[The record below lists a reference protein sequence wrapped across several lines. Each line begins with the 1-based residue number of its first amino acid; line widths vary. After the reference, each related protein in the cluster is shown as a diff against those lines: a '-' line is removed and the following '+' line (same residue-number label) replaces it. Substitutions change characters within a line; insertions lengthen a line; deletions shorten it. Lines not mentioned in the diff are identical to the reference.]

1 MDRCL
6 GTVAISYSLKHFR
19 CFWIPTTNIANN
31 KYFKNLRFT
40 CKYWRL
46 MCKMIVVKIMGLLKI
61 TFRNIFES
69 SQIILVSTFIF
80 MLITANSEVIQHQQR
95 NRSIKWTLC
104 QHWGGVHIE
113 ELYKQK
119 TNSISTLAMAKNK
132 KSRSS
137 WQFEKR
143 LKRKKAFSSPP
154 AYQEKKWIIDH
165 DQIIT
170 SCNIRCENRLQC
182 QCGSPF
188 GRLRVQAEIQSAL
201 MVYILGD
208 PLHDI
213 YLELQ
218 IQGMSFNYK
227 LLVKSVFETIGW
239 AKQN

>member
-1 MDRCL
+1 
-6 GTVAISYSLKHFR
+6 
-19 CFWIPTTNIANN
+19 
-31 KYFKNLRFT
+31 
-40 CKYWRL
+40 
-46 MCKMIVVKIMGLLKI
+46 
-61 TFRNIFES
+61 
-69 SQIILVSTFIF
+69 
-80 MLITANSEVIQHQQR
+80 
-95 NRSIKWTLC
+95 
-104 QHWGGVHIE
+104 
-113 ELYKQK
+113 
-119 TNSISTLAMAKNK
+119 MAKNK

-154 AYQEKKWIIDH
+154 SAYQEKKWIIDH

-213 YLELQ
+213 YLGLQ
-218 IQGMSFNYK
+218 IQSMPFKHK
-227 LLVKSVFETIGW
+227 LLVKYVFETIG
-239 AKQN
+239 

>member
-1 MDRCL
+1 MD
-6 GTVAISYSLKHFR
+6 S
-19 CFWIPTTNIANN
+19 TNIANN

-40 CKYWRL
+40 SKYWRL

-104 QHWGGVHIE
+104 QHRGGVHIE

-143 LKRKKAFSSPP
+143 LKRKKAFSSPS

-213 YLELQ
+213 YLGL
-218 IQGMSFNYK
+218 
-227 LLVKSVFETIGW
+227 
-239 AKQN
+239 